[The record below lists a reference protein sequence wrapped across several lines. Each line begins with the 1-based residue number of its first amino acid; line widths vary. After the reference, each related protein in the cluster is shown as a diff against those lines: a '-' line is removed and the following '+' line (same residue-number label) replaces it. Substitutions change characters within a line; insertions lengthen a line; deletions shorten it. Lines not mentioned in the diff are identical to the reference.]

1 MSPMAENDRTSRE
14 LGRMSEQKGSPTGRG
29 HVLIVDQETSARE
42 FMDEVLRSAGYIT
55 VRAMNGEEALEIAE
69 QFGPFDLLLADESTP
84 RLTGHELARRLRE
97 REPWLKVIYL
107 TGHTEHLFEAKGRL
121 WDDEAVLEKQPSS
134 VPGLLEAVST
144 MLATRMPAKGS

>member
-1 MSPMAENDRTSRE
+1 MSPMAEKNPPSHE
-14 LGRMSEQKGSPTGRG
+14 LGRISEQKAPATGRG

-42 FMDEVLRSAGYIT
+42 FMDRVLRSAGYIT

-69 QFGPFDLLLADESTP
+69 QFGPFDLLLAESTP
-84 RLTGHELARRLRE
+84 RLAGHELAKRLRE

-134 VPGLLEAVST
+134 VPGLLEAVSA
-144 MLATRMPAKGS
+144 MLAKRMPAKGS